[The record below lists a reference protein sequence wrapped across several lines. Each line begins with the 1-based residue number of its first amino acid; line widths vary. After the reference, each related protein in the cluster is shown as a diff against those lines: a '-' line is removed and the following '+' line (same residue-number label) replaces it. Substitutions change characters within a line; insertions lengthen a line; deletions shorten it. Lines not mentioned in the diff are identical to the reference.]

1 MAATHPTWVG
11 ISSSIPCIHVRGRST
26 TPFPLLKYR
35 HFIASLS
42 PTKVSTP
49 ETLTEIQRIS
59 LTTTSFNARRG
70 AFSSEGGG
78 EFEFGAFVYL
88 PTTSFFLGGGAINTE
103 QRK

>member
-1 MAATHPTWVG
+1 MAPTHPTWVG

-78 EFEFGAFVYL
+78 EFEFRVFVYL
-88 PTTSFFLGGGAINTE
+88 PTTSFFLGGGATNTE